1 MLAIH
6 LCDWMRFT
14 PMLFFTEANK
24 MIDMGN
30 WKNQKLTECWLRKG
44 EQGGHYSQKRLR
56 QCCEMDDFKY
66 TRLCKA
72 VPQRSNNVA
81 NLWQRTNAWKRDYAK
96 LNIYIAKLHRP
107 LLFQCMNISWQIPV
121 NRFKKYIASHK
132 WCILCILMKYRMPLR
147 TIIKKKRIKRNRN
160 KNFNCS
166 SLIWW
171 STLRNRC

>member
-1 MLAIH
+1 
-6 LCDWMRFT
+6 MRFT

-72 VPQRSNNVA
+72 LPPIDNTKLPIDLKDLFYYLKDGKIEG
-81 NLWQRTNAWKRDYAK
+81 NLNSCLGQMLA
-96 LNIYIAKLHRP
+96 I
-107 LLFQCMNISWQIPV
+107 Q
-121 NRFKKYIASHK
+121 
-132 WCILCILMKYRMPLR
+132 LCD
-147 TIIKKKRIKRNRN
+147 
-160 KNFNCS
+160 
-166 SLIWW
+166 
-171 STLRNRC
+171 